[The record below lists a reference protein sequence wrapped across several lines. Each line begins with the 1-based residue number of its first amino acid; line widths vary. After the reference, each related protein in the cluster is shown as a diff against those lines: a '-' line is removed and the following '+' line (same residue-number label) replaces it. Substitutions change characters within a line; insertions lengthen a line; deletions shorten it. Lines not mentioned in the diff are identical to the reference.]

1 MEDSVMTRRIG
12 LMLIAIAAF
21 ASVFA
26 SADNAE
32 ARHRRGRGSCGS
44 WGGNGSYGGGG
55 SFGGFFSR
63 RNNGSWGSQGSY
75 GGNGSHGGGYRA
87 SNSCGSHGGSY
98 QVVEESA
105 PQAASVERPQGE
117 VRYYGQR
124 GETTYESGQ
133 STTRPRMEDREMRA
147 GAGAAIGVES
157 SDARDRQSN
166 ERRDIDARGERQDQ
180 QGERRDR
187 DASDSQ
193 RTQGEQR
200 SLDNQG
206 QSQDS
211 RDTGQDSNQNPNQN
225 QNENRDRNDNQQP
238 PPPPSGT

>member
-1 MEDSVMTRRIG
+1 MSRRIG
-12 LMLIAIAAF
+12 LMLIGIAAF

-44 WGGNGSYGGGG
+44 WGGNGSFGGGG
-55 SFGGFFSR
+55 SSGGFFSR

-75 GGNGSHGGGYRA
+75 GGNGSHGGGHRV
-87 SNSCGSHGGSY
+87 SNGCGSHGGSY
-98 QVVEESA
+98 QVVEEGA
-105 PQAASVERPQGE
+105 PQSASIDGSQGE
-117 VRYYGQR
+117 TRYYGQR
-124 GETTYESGQ
+124 DETYDSGQ
-133 STTRPRMEDREMRA
+133 SSRTRIEDRQMRA
-147 GAGAAIGVES
+147 GAEAGIGVER
-157 SDARDRQSN
+157 SDARDRGFN
-166 ERRDIDARGERQDQ
+166 ERREIDARGERQDL
-180 QGERRDR
+180 QGERQDR

-200 SLDNQG
+200 STDNG
-206 QSQDS
+206 RQSQGS
-211 RDTGQDSNQNPNQN
+211 RDTGQDSNQNLNQN